1 MKTTILTTL
10 AVFFI
15 VTSACSQVNLNEYKY
30 ILVKKQFSFLKNE
43 NEYRL
48 NSLAKFLFNKY
59 GFTTFMEG
67 DAYPSD
73 FFDDRCSALKADIIE
88 EKGLFK
94 TKLKTV
100 LINCNDQVI
109 YTSNVGESREKE
121 FKKAYNEAVRNSF
134 KSIEKL
140 NYKYTPNNNQV
151 TATKKTVIKNEVAK
165 KEIEELKEEIQMLK
179 KQKEDNAIKN
189 VEPKL
194 NSIET
199 VTKEVIRVDNDLVT
213 TPNTTSLKT
222 VYSALYAQ
230 ETSTGYQLVDSFPKV
245 VFKLKNTGLNNM
257 FIVEGKDAIVYKKDD
272 SWVIEYYENN
282 SLKQDVLNI
291 KF

>member
-100 LINCNDQVI
+100 LINCNDQVVF
-109 YTSNVGESREKE
+109 TSNVGESREKE
-121 FKKAYNEAVRNSF
+121 FKKAYTEAVRNSF

-140 NYKYTPNNNQV
+140 NYKYTPKNNQA

-213 TPNTTSLKT
+213 TPNKTSLKT